1 MRDDVKAFV
10 ALAARLFD
18 VPAPIVEVGSLQT
31 AGQEGYADLRSLF
44 PGKEYLGCDLVAGP
58 GVDRVEDAEAL
69 GFATGS
75 VGTII
80 AAESLEHVADP
91 YRAVAEMHRV
101 VRPGGMVIIA
111 APFIFPIHHEPDFT
125 RFTPEGLSRL
135 LSVFPIATAYA
146 QGDAQW
152 PHTVYGL
159 AAKAEQAEDR
169 ARFVALASRLA
180 CEWEQAGAYDPVH
193 AFVPVAS
200 VMRRDTGDTR
210 LERLVAGRSLEQTF
224 ECPRAGLCR
233 IDVKLDT
240 GGGGRPPIRLTLFSE
255 RDQEVPLAS
264 CATRPVW
271 GSQRW
276 VAFVFS
282 PIEDS
287 AGRRYVFRLEC
298 PDGTPDA
305 WVAAHVARD
314 GSLSFEAFARRAE
327 TPGRARREPASLRST
342 ALTDGER
349 VMLATSRELG
359 EAMGRIRAATERQTA
374 ELVRMRDQHRMALA
388 QLSEQMLK
396 LELRLEA
403 LRERHHRSRPQ
414 RWLRRLLGR

>member
-18 VPAPIVEVGSLQT
+18 VPAPIVEIGSLQT
-31 AGQEGYADLRSLF
+31 AGQEGYADLRALF
-44 PGKEYLGCDLVAGP
+44 PGKAYLGCDLVAGP

-69 GFATGS
+69 GFADAS
-75 VGTII
+75 VGTIV

-101 VRPGGMVIIA
+101 VRPGGLVIIA

-125 RFTPEGLSRL
+125 RFTPEGLRRL
-135 LSVFPIATAYA
+135 LSVFPVATAYA

-159 AAKAEQAEDR
+159 AAKAGEAEER
-169 ARFVALASRLA
+169 ARFVALASRIA
-180 CEWEQAGAYDPVH
+180 DEWERAGVHDPLR
-193 AFVPVAS
+193 AFVPVSSA
-200 VMRRDTGDTR
+200 MRRDSGDTR
-210 LERLVAGRSLEQTF
+210 LERLAAGGSLEQTF

-240 GGGGRPPIRLTLFSE
+240 GGGGRPLTRLTLFSE
-255 RDQEVPLAS
+255 GDLNVPVAS
-264 CATRPVW
+264 SVTRPVW
-271 GSQRW
+271 GNQRW
-276 VAFVFS
+276 VAFAFPS
-282 PIEDS
+282 IADS

-298 PDGTPDA
+298 PDATPEA

-314 GSLSFEAFARRAE
+314 GSLSFEVFAGRPE
-327 TPGRARREPASLRST
+327 TPARARHEPTSLPST
-342 ALTDGER
+342 VLSDGER
-349 VMLATSRELG
+349 VMLATSRELAD
-359 EAMGRIRAATERQTA
+359 AMRRLLAATERQTA
-374 ELVRMRDQHRMALA
+374 ELGRMRDQHRTALA

-396 LELRLEA
+396 LELGLEA
-403 LRERHHRSRPQ
+403 VRNRHRS
-414 RWLRRLLGR
+414 WLRRLLGR